1 MTIDLANSIADVSLS
16 SSSYEPWKVHIVDT
30 GQHSMTGGRIKRIKS
45 FLEGDTTF
53 MMTYGDGV
61 ADIDIDALLK
71 AHNKSNK
78 LATVTATYP
87 VARFGALDVEADG
100 SVKDLRKSLQATAIL
115 STAGILFSRLKCL
128 I

>member
-1 MTIDLANSIADVSLS
+1 
-16 SSSYEPWKVHIVDT
+16 
-30 GQHSMTGGRIKRIKS
+30 
-45 FLEGDTTF
+45 
-53 MMTYGDGV
+53 MMAYGDGV

-100 SVKDLRKSLQATAIL
+100 SVRFKESLQATAIL